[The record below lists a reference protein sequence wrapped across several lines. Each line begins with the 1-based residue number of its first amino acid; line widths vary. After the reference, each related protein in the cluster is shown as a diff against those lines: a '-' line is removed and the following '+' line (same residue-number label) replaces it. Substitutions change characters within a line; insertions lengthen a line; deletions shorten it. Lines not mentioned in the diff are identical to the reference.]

1 MNTAPTIFA
10 IVDRIADEM
19 EEVRVNMLA
28 LEYDRFKGY
37 PDEKAIQKQMQT
49 YRHLRQRRQT
59 STKKSWTKSVWASD
73 PRRKKKCKSVYPI
86 STAIAK
92 IISSAQAKMRL
103 PSVLE
108 SSLRILKSKNPIN
121 RLFLLRVGSE
131 VGRRK
136 MIATRDNKLEHCPH
150 IRQVW
155 G

>member
-59 STKKSWTKSVWASD
+59 STKKS
-73 PRRKKKCKSVYPI
+73 
-86 STAIAK
+86 
-92 IISSAQAKMRL
+92 
-103 PSVLE
+103 
-108 SSLRILKSKNPIN
+108 
-121 RLFLLRVGSE
+121 
-131 VGRRK
+131 
-136 MIATRDNKLEHCPH
+136 
-150 IRQVW
+150 
-155 G
+155 